1 MVRNLTSYQI
11 VLNYAKTCLLCI
23 LNILI
28 VLLIHSVNFVTF
40 YHFLFLTAF
49 KQKLDGKT
57 IHGIHKYFY
66 MVLIQSNNQQIW
78 TLYIKANSKN
88 FTSKK
93 YFTRFIFRN
102 RKVEIC
108 ELGFWVGKK
117 IPVCWHLATDFWR
130 ARYS

>member
-40 YHFLFLTAF
+40 YNFPFLTAF
-49 KQKLDGKT
+49 KQKLDGKI
-57 IHGIHKYFY
+57 IHGILKLFY
-66 MVLIQSNNQQIW
+66 MVLIQGNNQQIW

-88 FTSKK
+88 FTSDK

-102 RKVEIC
+102 RRVEIC
-108 ELGFWVGKK
+108 ELGFCVERE
-117 IPVCWHLATDFWR
+117 IPVFWHLATYFRR
-130 ARYS
+130 ARYI